1 MVLTL
6 KETFILST
14 QIMELGIPVVMAVNM
29 MDIVKK
35 NGDVINTKELKQETW
50 L

>member
-14 QIMELGIPVVMAVNM
+14 QIMELGIPVIMAVNM
-29 MDIVKK
+29 IDIVEK
-35 NGDVINTKELKQETW
+35 NGDKVDIDKLAKEAW